1 MYLVITFFGFRICVK
16 CSKAMLVF
24 YVILNSGDILW
35 HHWVKLHKIT
45 DICINQRFGNI
56 KRILVNIHFLIVVL
70 NEILSSFDS
79 KSSLGDISKDNTM
92 NFSNVKIGYKICE
105 SCNMKILLFYVISSS
120 GGKSGNINQKNCTE
134 SILVFYVILSSG
146 VYIFFVTGLQL
157 HSISKI

>member
-1 MYLVITFFGFRICVK
+1 
-16 CSKAMLVF
+16 
-24 YVILNSGDILW
+24 
-35 HHWVKLHKIT
+35 
-45 DICINQRFGNI
+45 
-56 KRILVNIHFLIVVL
+56 
-70 NEILSSFDS
+70 
-79 KSSLGDISKDNTM
+79 M